1 MVGYI
6 LRRILQVVPLLI
18 ALSIVS
24 FLIIEL
30 PPGDYLTSLILRLE
44 QSGKQLNDEEVLRL
58 KKQYGLD
65 RPAVVRY
72 SMWIWNILR
81 DGDFGRS
88 FTWQRPV
95 AEVITERIILTMV
108 ISIATLLFTWVV
120 AVPVGIY
127 SAVRQYSPFDYITT
141 FFGFIGLSTPNF
153 LLALILMWLAFNYLN
168 VAVTGLFSPEYADS
182 AWSLAKV
189 GNMLSHIWVPI
200 LVIGTGG
207 TAGII
212 RVMRGCLLDELRKQ
226 YVITSRAKGVAETRL
241 LFKYPVRV
249 AVNPLIS
256 TIGWLLPAIISG
268 ETITSIVLN
277 LPTSGPMLFQALLA
291 QDTYLAASFV
301 LILAFLTII
310 GTLLSDLLLAWLDPR
325 IRYQDV
331 SE

>member
-1 MVGYI
+1 M
-6 LRRILQVVPLLI
+6 I

-65 RPAVVRY
+65 RSAAVRY
-72 SMWIWNILR
+72 SMWMWNILSE
-81 DGDFGRS
+81 GDFGRS

-95 AEVITERIILTMV
+95 AEVITERIVLTMV

-120 AVPVGIY
+120 AVPAGIY
-127 SAVRQYSPFDYITT
+127 SAVRQYSPFDYAAT
-141 FFGFIGLSTPNF
+141 FFGFIGLSIPNF
-153 LLALILMWLAFNYLN
+153 LLALILMWLAFNYLD

-182 AWSLAKV
+182 DWSLAKV

-200 LVIGTGG
+200 LVIGTAG

-226 YVITSRAKGVAETRL
+226 YVITSRAKGLAEARL

-268 ETITSIVLN
+268 ETITAIVLN

-310 GTLLSDLLLAWLDPR
+310 GTLISDLMLAWLDPR
-325 IRYQDV
+325 IRYEGV
-331 SE
+331 SR

>member
-1 MVGYI
+1 
-6 LRRILQVVPLLI
+6 
-18 ALSIVS
+18 
-24 FLIIEL
+24 
-30 PPGDYLTSLILRLE
+30 
-44 QSGKQLNDEEVLRL
+44 
-58 KKQYGLD
+58 
-65 RPAVVRY
+65 
-72 SMWIWNILR
+72 
-81 DGDFGRS
+81 
-88 FTWQRPV
+88 V
-95 AEVITERIILTMV
+95 AEVITERIVLTMV

-120 AVPVGIY
+120 AVPAGIY
-127 SAVRQYSPFDYITT
+127 SAVRQYSPFDYVTT
-141 FFGFIGLSTPNF
+141 FFGFIGLSIPNF
-153 LLALILMWLAFNYLN
+153 LLALILMWLAFNYLD
-168 VAVTGLFSPEYADS
+168 VAVTGLFSPQYADS

-200 LVIGTGG
+200 LVIGTAG

-226 YVITSRAKGVAETRL
+226 YVITSRAKGLAETRL

-268 ETITSIVLN
+268 ETITAIVLN

-301 LILAFLTII
+301 LILSFLTII
-310 GTLLSDLLLAWLDPR
+310 GTLISDLLLAWLDPR

-331 SE
+331 AK

>member
-6 LRRILQVVPLLI
+6 FSRILQVVPLLI

-72 SMWIWNILR
+72 SMWIWRILR

-95 AEVITERIILTMV
+95 AEVITERIVLTMV

-120 AVPVGIY
+120 AVPAGIY
-127 SAVRQYSPFDYITT
+127 SAVRQYSPFDYVTT
-141 FFGFIGLSTPNF
+141 FFGFIGLSIPNF
-153 LLALILMWLAFNYLN
+153 LLALILMWLAFNYLD

-189 GNMLSHIWVPI
+189 GNMLSHIWIPI
-200 LVIGTGG
+200 LVIGTAG

-226 YVITSRAKGVAETRL
+226 YVVNPNREVRQSLNEYLLRQEFAVASVSSQPEMPNRAKQCCQDAPRGDD
-241 LFKYPVRV
+241 RV
-249 AVNPLIS
+249 APRTGAARSAARAAGRGQSKRSSVTML
-256 TIGWLLPAIISG
+256 
-268 ETITSIVLN
+268 EE
-277 LPTSGPMLFQALLA
+277 PMILVS
-291 QDTYLAASFV
+291 LAA
-301 LILAFLTII
+301 AC
-310 GTLLSDLLLAWLDPR
+310 R
-325 IRYQDV
+325 MER
-331 SE
+331 